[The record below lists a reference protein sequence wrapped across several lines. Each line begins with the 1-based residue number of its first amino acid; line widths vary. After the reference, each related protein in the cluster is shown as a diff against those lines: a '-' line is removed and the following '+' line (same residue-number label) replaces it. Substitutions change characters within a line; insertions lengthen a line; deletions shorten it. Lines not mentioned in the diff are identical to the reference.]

1 MSDYKPITGEL
12 RNVYTQTDA
21 YNTVFHTDEFERC
34 CDAIDAIHA
43 GLEAEN
49 ERLKQDVAMCAESEQ
64 EKCIAYLRK
73 ENIDWEDKYR
83 EIAKENTNLREQID
97 TLVIYVE
104 ADGTNYSVD
113 DDGNQ
118 HFDHSNTRTSDGW
131 MELPKD
137 ADGEYIHEHDKVDW
151 RDHAG
156 TWHENATVVA
166 VCNDGCYVMDG
177 TVFHV
182 HKSDVRHHH
191 ALTVEDV
198 LLEFAHVGI
207 RIAAKHGIKAGE
219 FDFYA
224 DDEAIV
230 KYAKRLQLKEDA

>member
-1 MSDYKPITGEL
+1 MGQSMSSITKEL
-12 RNVYTQTDA
+12 RELTNDPLLGYASQEMHV
-21 YNTVFHTDEFERC
+21 ERLLAIA
-34 CDAIDAIHA
+34 DRIDAIHA
-43 GLEAEN
+43 ELEAEN

-83 EIAKENTNLREQID
+83 DIAKENTKLREQID

-104 ADGTNYSVD
+104 ADGTKYSVD

-131 MELPKD
+131 VELHKD
-137 ADGEYIHEHDKVDW
+137 TGGEYIHEYDKVDW

-166 VCNDGCYVMDG
+166 VCNDGCYVMDD

-182 HKSDVRHHH
+182 HKSDIRHHYTP
-191 ALTVEDV
+191 TVEDV
-198 LLEFAHVGI
+198 LHEFVGKALCVSDVVGEDELVTEY
-207 RIAAKHGIKAGE
+207 AAKVREVLGK
-219 FDFYA
+219 
-224 DDEAIV
+224 
-230 KYAKRLQLKEDA
+230 